1 MQPATSTTCPAPK
14 SPADQLKD
22 LSVILR
28 SDLHVSRQLHQGQ
41 PVYVVHDPIS
51 FRTHRLTLQNY
62 QVLVRLDPSKTIGQN
77 FQTLV
82 RQRHFSTSDQDFY
95 YQYIM
100 QLHQLGLIVLPVAN
114 GGRLFEQ
121 HQKQSKLKRR
131 SKIYGALFMQ
141 IPLARPDLFLTR
153 TAPQMRVLF
162 SRGFLTLWA
171 VAGLF
176 ALWLVGSR
184 FDEFMKP
191 LNSLLA
197 TENLPFLWG
206 AFVVLK
212 IWHELGHGYACK
224 IHGGAVPEM
233 GMLLIAGTP
242 AAYVDATAA
251 WSFSERWKRLVV
263 MLGGMYFETIVAIP
277 AVFIWA
283 FSSSPMLSSC
293 AYQLVMMASLITVL
307 FNANPLMKYD
317 GYFIAGELLGIQNL
331 RGRSDQWIKDALK
344 RVSLGLPGNVALT
357 STRERWILPIYGVA
371 ASIYKTLLIIGIAV
385 MISLRFPLVGLAI
398 AGFQLATTIGT
409 SAWKLGIYLL
419 TSPETAPVRMRAT
432 IVAVLVLV
440 ALPISTFFVPM
451 PFGIVAS
458 GVVAVENEHYLN
470 ADTSGAFVS
479 VSVDAGDHVD
489 DHQPIATL
497 ENHDVLDRHRTTQ
510 ASLQEA
516 LLQWEVAHNRD
527 LVKAAQF
534 EPKIRELKY
543 ELIESQRRVASLE
556 LAATEPGIVARVL
569 PKSQHG
575 RYVQTGETVA
585 IIVSGRPILR
595 TWLSEDQLGSLDREP
610 GSTVEFRIPGRSGQ
624 TYSGRSMKIEP
635 ASEKSSLSNAL
646 TFVAGGE
653 IVLDPQTGLPI
664 APLFQVDVEPDDE
677 SVLAISEHGMR
688 VSLNLP
694 RRRESIASWALNRI
708 RRFVNKTLMA

>member
-82 RQRHFSTSDQDFY
+82 QQRHFSTSDQDFY

-171 VAGLF
+171 VAGLV
-176 ALWLVGSR
+176 ALWLVASR

-197 TENLPFLWG
+197 TENLPFLWS

-233 GMLLIAGTP
+233 GMPLSAGTP

-251 WSFSERWKRLVV
+251 WSFPERWKRLVV

-331 RGRSDQWIKDALK
+331 RGRSDQLIKDVLK
-344 RVSLGLPGNVALT
+344 RVFLGLPTNVSVT
-357 STRERWILPIYGVA
+357 STRERWILPIYG
-371 ASIYKTLLIIGIAV
+371 
-385 MISLRFPLVGLAI
+385 
-398 AGFQLATTIGT
+398 
-409 SAWKLGIYLL
+409 
-419 TSPETAPVRMRAT
+419 
-432 IVAVLVLV
+432 
-440 ALPISTFFVPM
+440 
-451 PFGIVAS
+451 
-458 GVVAVENEHYLN
+458 
-470 ADTSGAFVS
+470 D
-479 VSVDAGDHVD
+479 
-489 DHQPIATL
+489 
-497 ENHDVLDRHRTTQ
+497 
-510 ASLQEA
+510 
-516 LLQWEVAHNRD
+516 D
-527 LVKAAQF
+527 LVEVSAGRFGDRRISACHDDRNVRVEARNLSADQSRNSFCAHASDDCCRTCPCRAADLDVF
-534 EPKIRELKY
+534 RSDAIWDRGFRCRCGRE
-543 ELIESQRRVASLE
+543 RA
-556 LAATEPGIVARVL
+556 
-569 PKSQHG
+569 
-575 RYVQTGETVA
+575 
-585 IIVSGRPILR
+585 
-595 TWLSEDQLGSLDREP
+595 LSERG
-610 GSTVEFRIPGRSGQ
+610 
-624 TYSGRSMKIEP
+624 YSG
-635 ASEKSSLSNAL
+635 
-646 TFVAGGE
+646 
-653 IVLDPQTGLPI
+653 
-664 APLFQVDVEPDDE
+664 
-677 SVLAISEHGMR
+677 SVR
-688 VSLNLP
+688 VGQ
-694 RRRESIASWALNRI
+694 R
-708 RRFVNKTLMA
+708 